1 MDWPW
6 VRYYVHKGGTFWT
19 DGETSHTISNNDIIR
34 IHREKHASYKQ
45 KYILVQRK
53 IALRSEFNHVLHDAE
68 IQRPI
73 NYSAE
78 QGLIE

>member
-1 MDWPW
+1 M
-6 VRYYVHKGGTFWT
+6 Y
-19 DGETSHTISNNDIIR
+19 ILNLNDIIR

-53 IALRSEFNHVLHDAE
+53 IALRSEFNHVLPDAE

-73 NYSAE
+73 NYSTE